1 MSGDAV
7 HLFLWHTAVL
17 QRKGNILS
25 HSQTDKLSVWILEYS
40 AYMGRELKDAAVWS
54 IYTVYNKRTGAFSGI
69 GERVQTIDTAC
80 KRALATSRGAGNENT
95 FSRINIQI
103 NSGQSWLFLGTVL
116 K

>member
-1 MSGDAV
+1 M

-40 AYMGRELKDAAVWS
+40 AYMCREFKDAAVWS
-54 IYTVYNKRTGAFSGI
+54 IYTVYNKRTCAFSGI

-80 KRALATSRGAGNENT
+80 KRALATSGGAGNENT

-103 NSGQSWLFLGTVL
+103 NAGQSLLFLGTVL